1 MWKLLVASRRC
12 SEKLATSAIPVSIS
26 NRNRSLVS
34 IRAMASYSEAINAL
48 NSLQTNAKVL
58 EKVRK
63 ERQKNVHMN
72 LPTTVKYLERSGM
85 TLEDLDTL
93 KIVHV
98 SGTKGKG
105 STCAFSE
112 SILRSHGLRT
122 GFYSSP
128 HLVSATERIRL
139 DGNPINQALFT
150 HYFWMV
156 YDSVCRGYTDED
168 RPPYFQ
174 FLTILAFNV
183 FWREGIDVAVVEVGI
198 GGAYDCT
205 NIVRNPL
212 VTGITALGLDH
223 TSLLGNTIND
233 IAWHKAGIMK
243 EGVQC
248 FTDSHQQFSAL
259 DVLKT
264 RASQLGSELAVVP
277 DLTQHKHRGQ
287 LLKIGLYGEVQKHN
301 ASLAIALA
309 TFALAKI
316 RKESVPSLLK
326 CQEDYLPCFAPCEVT
341 SSTARGLEGTVWPG
355 RSQVVDRG
363 SVVYFLDGAHTE
375 ESMTACTS
383 WFQYSSKMAA
393 RNTPGKNFRVL
404 LFNSTGDRDPRTLLQ
419 PLSKV
424 NFDLVVFC
432 SNKARSVERV
442 DQQNFTTNERQ
453 QNSRSVEQIR
463 IWTKL
468 QNDLLPSFINPKVTV
483 PSINIP
489 CINDALVWLT
499 QGRDDNLIEDA
510 PLISNQQEPFLP
522 PELLKASQV
531 QILVTGSLHLV
542 GGFLGCIEPSLLED
556 DQTSNLKL
564 NQSFPTISNSTLT
577 TQKAVRQF

>member
-1 MWKLLVASRRC
+1 MSQG
-12 SEKLATSAIPVSIS
+12 
-26 NRNRSLVS
+26 
-34 IRAMASYSEAINAL
+34 SYSEAISAL

-63 ERQKNVHMN
+63 ERQKNVHLN
-72 LPTTVKYLERSGM
+72 LPTTVRYLERSGM
-85 TLEDLDTL
+85 TLQDLDTL
-93 KIVHV
+93 KVVHV

-105 STCAFSE
+105 STSAFCE

-139 DGNPINQALFT
+139 GGAPIEQQKFT
-150 HYFWMV
+150 SYFWLV
-156 YDSVCRGYTDED
+156 YDRVCRGYADDD

-183 FWREGIDVAVVEVGI
+183 FWREGVDVAVVEVGI

-223 TSLLGNTIND
+223 TSLLGNTISD

-248 FTDSHQQFSAL
+248 FTDSHQQPSAL
-259 DVLKT
+259 SVLKE
-264 RASQLGSELAVVP
+264 RAAQVGSSLSLVP
-277 DLTQHKHRGQ
+277 DLDYFNHRGQ
-287 LLKIGLYGEVQKHN
+287 KLKIGLYGEVQKHN
-301 ASLAIALA
+301 ASIAIALSSY
-309 TFALAKI
+309 ALAKLI
-316 RKESVPSLLK
+316 AKPLPRLHNY
-326 CQEDYLPCFAPCEVT
+326 DYELPCLEAGEV
-341 SSTARGLEGTVWPG
+341 SSATAKGLENTVWPG

-363 SVVYFLDGAHTE
+363 EVAYFLDGAHTE
-375 ESMTACTS
+375 ESMLACTK
-383 WFQYSSKMAA
+383 WFQFATKSRSRSSAGH
-393 RNTPGKNFRVL
+393 TFRVL
-404 LFNSTGDRDPRTLLQ
+404 LFNSTGDRDPKTLLQ

-424 NFDLVVFC
+424 PFDLVVFC
-432 SNKARSVERV
+432 SNKARRVERV

-453 QNSRSVEQIR
+453 QIARSVEHMR

-468 QNDLLPSFINPKVTV
+468 QNELLPPYIKSRTTV

-499 QGRDDNLIEDA
+499 QGRDPNLVED
-510 PLISNQQEPFLP
+510 PPMISNHQEPSLP
-522 PELLKASQV
+522 SELLDSVQI

-542 GGFLGCIEPSLLED
+542 GGVLGCIDPSLLED
-556 DQTSNLKL
+556 EYSSKSAQSYKVSSSSLTS
-564 NQSFPTISNSTLT
+564 
-577 TQKAVRQF
+577 QKAVSQVR